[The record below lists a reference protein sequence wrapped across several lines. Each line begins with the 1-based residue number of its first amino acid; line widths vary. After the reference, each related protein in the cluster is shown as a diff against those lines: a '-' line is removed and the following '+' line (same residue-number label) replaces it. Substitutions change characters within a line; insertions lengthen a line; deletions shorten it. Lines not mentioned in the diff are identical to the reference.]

1 MADAVS
7 TVIGTVA
14 GLTSQLPQPF
24 SSLSLL
30 AEAEEADAQLTAPS
44 LQRVRPSRTEWWVD
58 TIRLRGSAIGRVWR
72 AVVVVTLWA
81 GLVAVADLVYGKDL
95 GLTNTVTP
103 MLSVVVGLMLVFRN
117 GSAYQRWDA
126 GRTTFSK
133 MMATVRCLS
142 RTVWINV
149 GAPTPVKGRL
159 NSEGVLKPHA
169 ESEDIESGKDLEDK
183 IKALRLMVAFVVSL
197 SRGPERRTGE
207 TDEPRDR
214 LRRSI
219 MSGESMEPN
228 GQPPRFHD
236 LARTTG
242 FGWGAAEADHHT
254 PPLTGAH
261 CPPSATHGSEPV
273 SAEIRRLSSNIS
285 LASNHNP
292 SLGVPPL
299 ASPRSFRSA
308 MWPGSDEEAGGAE
321 RRPLLGNG
329 TGKGKEGEGKM
340 RQRLRRS
347 RSGISTDSMVI
358 LQDYLA
364 KPSLPLPLVI
374 AHQLGLYF
382 ASCKRRNLL
391 ESIGPAGYNNLVG
404 SLNSLVSDFTTC
416 ERLASVGI
424 PTVYG
429 IHLKQCTSL
438 FLFTLPLVLV
448 EAMGF
453 AMIPFFTLMGIEGI
467 ASEIEM
473 PFGVDDSDLPLDLFC
488 AELRNEVEHCI
499 SRLATGTE
507 EWSM

>member
-30 AEAEEADAQLTAPS
+30 AEAEEADA
-44 LQRVRPSRTEWWVD
+44 QRVRPSRTEWWVD

-183 IKALRLMVAFVVSL
+183 IKALRLMVAFVVATKHHVRGEYGTEWPDL
-197 SRGPERRTGE
+197 SST
-207 TDEPRDR
+207 
-214 LRRSI
+214 L
-219 MSGESMEPN
+219 
-228 GQPPRFHD
+228 PPRFHD

-453 AMIPFFTLMGIEGI
+453 AMIPFVTVCSFTLMGIEGI